1 MRLPAPRRPV
11 PLHLPR
17 IRTARGRRAMSDPRI
32 RLLFSRRELI
42 AMQRCPDCGWHP
54 KTQFHH
60 PDCPNRETE
69 D

>member
-1 MRLPAPRRPV
+1 
-11 PLHLPR
+11 
-17 IRTARGRRAMSDPRI
+17 MSDPRI

-60 PDCPNRETE
+60 PDCPQWDSETE
-69 D
+69 TAK